1 MSKQQRNSHNE
12 NEETTSINLDRQRLS
27 EAKMLGNRPRVPK
40 LNEMNK
46 MIDVYLSSFKSG
58 SSNSARSIAIH
69 CALIPLDEIDRVLS
83 SASWDLLLT
92 GGTPNASMYYEGR
105 KKRVEYLRYGVTNQ
119 VEPLVFFR
127 YFYGLYDDYV
137 EICEEFRLFHNL
149 YHDRK
154 TDKYIKIDEEGNGHL
169 VAVVEPK
176 GIQIKLKEIRQFLA
190 IKEMYLSIQFDYS
203 EYSMYSL
210 KELELEQGETHQQ
223 KNLMRWCHSCGD
235 SISDR
240 YKSFSRLFGKELI
253 EPLPKSK
260 SGFWGFAEEPKK
272 EYIEFIIGVDDNG
285 DEITNTSDPD
295 ALANNFGANPDS
307 PHYLTSVHFHKQV
320 LDKYYRESSK
330 YSVEDS
336 FLSCG
341 HLWKVRIDNHHD
353 DKVCTWLGDLGRDL
367 PYAEQQHWRLHN
379 IPPEG
384 SVSETYFRRQILA
397 LPMNSNQSDHL
408 FKQKYNHLQKESEK
422 YLGWQLLQPLD
433 FRDDHHFKGLRISS
447 TDEQGD
453 FDALVLSLT
462 KILIDSLNQK
472 ELKKLISLEQE
483 QNLPPDQKESLKRS
497 IGCLEI
503 ALNSCGVENATEHI
517 AFLRNLQKLRST
529 GTAHRK
535 GSNYQKIANYFGL
548 ESQSLR
554 EVFAG
559 ILSKAL
565 DVLDYFIFL
574 VRSRQINPEIIEQN
588 NREKGYAILDEM
600 VGFAD
605 FDSTDGSVN
614 HDEVI
619 YELDSKP

>member
-1 MSKQQRNSHNE
+1 MS
-12 NEETTSINLDRQRLS
+12 IDLDRQRLS
-27 EAKMLGNRPRVPK
+27 EAKMLGNMPRVPK

-46 MIDVYLSSFKSG
+46 MIDVYFSAFKSG
-58 SSNSARSIAIH
+58 NSNSDRSIAIH

-83 SASWDLLLT
+83 SPSWDLLLT
-92 GGTPNASMYYEGR
+92 GGMPNASMYYEGGER
-105 KKRVEYLRYGVTNQ
+105 RVEYLRYGVTNQ
-119 VEPLVFFR
+119 IEPLVFFR
-127 YFYGLYDDYV
+127 DFYGLYDNYM
-137 EICEEFRLFHNL
+137 EISEEFRLFHNL

-154 TDKYIKIDEEGNGHL
+154 TDKYIKIDDEGNGHL
-169 VAVVEPK
+169 VAVVEPNR
-176 GIQIKLKEIRQFLA
+176 IQMRLKEIRQFLA
-190 IKEMYLSIQFDYS
+190 IKEMYLSIQFDYN
-203 EYSMYSL
+203 EYSTYYL
-210 KELELEQGETHQQ
+210 KELGVEQGETHQQ
-223 KNLMRWCHSCGD
+223 KKFMRWCHGCGD

-240 YKSFSRLFGKELI
+240 YKSLSRLVGKQLI

-260 SGFWGFAEEPKK
+260 SGLWGFAEEPKK
-272 EYIEFIIGVDDNG
+272 EYVDFIIGVDENG

-307 PHYLTSVHFHKQV
+307 PHYLTPVHFRKQV
-320 LDKYYRESSK
+320 LEKYYRESSK

-341 HLWKVRIDNHHD
+341 YLWKVRIDNHHN
-353 DKVCTWLGDLGRDL
+353 DKVCAWLGDLGRDF
-367 PYAEQQHWRLHN
+367 PYTEQQHWRLYN

-384 SVSETYFRRQILA
+384 GVSETYFRRQILA
-397 LPMNSNQSDHL
+397 LPTNSDQSEHL
-408 FKQKYNHLQKESEK
+408 FKQRYDHLQKESEK

-433 FRDDHHFKGLRISS
+433 FRDEHHFKSLRISS

-483 QNLPPDQKESLKRS
+483 QNLTPDQKESFKRS

-503 ALNSCGVENATEHI
+503 ALSSCGVEDATDYI
-517 AFLRNLQKLRST
+517 TFLRKLQSLRSS
-529 GTAHRK
+529 GSAHLK
-535 GSNYQKIANYFGL
+535 GSKYQKIAKDFGI
-548 ESQSLR
+548 ESQSLQ

-574 VRSRQINPEIIEQN
+574 VRSRQINREIIQQN
-588 NREKGYAILDEM
+588 NRERGYAILDEM
-600 VGFAD
+600 VGFAE
-605 FDSTDGSVN
+605 FNRWLRQSR
-614 HDEVI
+614 
-619 YELDSKP
+619 

>member
-1 MSKQQRNSHNE
+1 M
-12 NEETTSINLDRQRLS
+12 
-27 EAKMLGNRPRVPK
+27 
-40 LNEMNK
+40 
-46 MIDVYLSSFKSG
+46 
-58 SSNSARSIAIH
+58 
-69 CALIPLDEIDRVLS
+69 EIS
-83 SASWDLLLT
+83 
-92 GGTPNASMYYEGR
+92 
-105 KKRVEYLRYGVTNQ
+105 
-119 VEPLVFFR
+119 
-127 YFYGLYDDYV
+127 
-137 EICEEFRLFHNL
+137 EEFRLFHNL

-154 TDKYIKIDEEGNGHL
+154 TDKYIKIDDEGNGHL
-169 VAVVEPK
+169 VAVVEPNR
-176 GIQIKLKEIRQFLA
+176 IQMRLKEIREFLA
-190 IKEMYLSIQFDYS
+190 IKEMYLSIQFDYN
-203 EYSMYSL
+203 EYSTYYL
-210 KELELEQGETHQQ
+210 KELGVEQGETHQQ
-223 KNLMRWCHSCGD
+223 KKFMRWCHGCGD

-240 YKSFSRLFGKELI
+240 YKSLSRLVGKQLI

-260 SGFWGFAEEPKK
+260 SGLWGFAEEPKK
-272 EYIEFIIGVDDNG
+272 EYVDFIIGVDENG

-307 PHYLTSVHFHKQV
+307 PHYLTPVHFRKQV
-320 LDKYYRESSK
+320 LEKYYRESSK

-341 HLWKVRIDNHHD
+341 YLWKVRIDNHHN
-353 DKVCTWLGDLGRDL
+353 DKVCAWLGDLGRDF
-367 PYAEQQHWRLHN
+367 PYTEQQHWRLYN

-384 SVSETYFRRQILA
+384 GVSETYFRRQILA
-397 LPMNSNQSDHL
+397 LPTNSDQSEHL
-408 FKQKYNHLQKESEK
+408 FKQRYNHLQKESEK

-433 FRDDHHFKGLRISS
+433 FRDEHHFKSLRISS

-483 QNLPPDQKESLKRS
+483 QNLTPDQKESFKRS

-503 ALNSCGVENATEHI
+503 ALSSCGVEDAADHI
-517 AFLRNLQKLRST
+517 AFLRKLQSLRST
-529 GTAHRK
+529 GSAHLK
-535 GSNYQKIANYFGL
+535 GSKYQKIAKDFGI
-548 ESQSLR
+548 ESQSLQ

-559 ILSKAL
+559 ILSKAV

-588 NREKGYAILDEM
+588 NRERGYAILGKM
-600 VGFAD
+600 IGFAES
-605 FDSTDGSVN
+605 DSTDGSVN